1 RTPNKLLS
9 FFSHLS
15 CSQKNPSALY
25 IPAIHHET
33 ILPRRY
39 ALLSCIQDGFGN
51 FTFLTPSL
59 KRTKKNQKR
68 KEKER
73 KKNATT
79 VGRGEGG
86 EVEN

>member
-1 RTPNKLLS
+1 M
-9 FFSHLS
+9 
-15 CSQKNPSALY
+15 
-25 IPAIHHET
+25 

-39 ALLSCIQDGFGN
+39 ALLSSIRDGFGN
-51 FTFLTPSL
+51 FTFSVPSL

-79 VGRGEGG
+79 VGRGE
-86 EVEN
+86 ENEK